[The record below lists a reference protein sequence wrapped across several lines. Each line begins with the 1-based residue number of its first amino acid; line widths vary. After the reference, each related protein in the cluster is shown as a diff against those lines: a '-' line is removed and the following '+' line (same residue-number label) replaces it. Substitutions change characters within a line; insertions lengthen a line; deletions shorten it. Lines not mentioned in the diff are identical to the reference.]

1 MGLANIWKFL
11 AAIGNPWDTYG
22 RPWQLCQ
29 QTLELSA
36 GHATCGH
43 QQDKTS
49 FVGITSLPQT
59 TLSAI
64 TLHAAN
70 GFGMPKQATKDKGQ
84 VSLSKQ
90 WIICYSTPHLD
101 SSQLD

>member
-1 MGLANIWKFL
+1 MPTTNR
-11 AAIGNPWDTYG
+11 WDSLTYG
-22 RPWQLCQ
+22 SFWQPCW
-29 QTLELSA
+29 QTLELLA
-36 GHATCGH
+36 GRAACSH

-64 TLHAAN
+64 MLHAAN
-70 GFGMPKQATKDKGQ
+70 GFGVPKQAAKDKRQ

-90 WIICYSTPHLD
+90 WTICYSTLHLD
-101 SSQLD
+101 SSWLDR